1 MQEASKQV
9 GLITGPFDYYW
20 FKEQVRN
27 KGPWDYKQKDGEY
40 ENFGNYNYGAT
51 GYAAGVPENIL
62 LRAAGW
68 AQKRAG
74 TSKKQWGEYWFQ
86 EPYGDDPLDQHWIKK
101 GIEHAKKAGY

>member
-1 MQEASKQV
+1 MQEASRKV

-27 KGPWDYKQKDGEY
+27 KGPWDYKQKGGEY
-40 ENFGNYNYGAT
+40 DNFGNYNYGAT

-74 TSKKQWGEYWFQ
+74 MSKKQWGEYWFQ